1 MKSLFARRPSPAM
14 VIALVAL
21 FVSLSGVSYG
31 VATGFIDSREIKNN
45 EVRSRDVRNNEIR
58 TIDLRNNQ
66 VRGIDIRNSS
76 VQGRDIALNTVTG
89 TDVNESTLGKVPSA
103 ANADSAAT
111 AAHATNADNA
121 TNATTAQNAANADTV
136 GGIGPDA
143 LTIGRSALGSCEPG
157 AAFTNCTTVNLSMPR
172 PGRVLLNAGGQ
183 WHSDDAAGT
192 SVRGLCRINL
202 DGNPLT
208 GVTEE
213 GSLSQQ
219 TDGNQEQ
226 ALAGVTSVT
235 GVLPAGDHTFT
246 VACSDD
252 VGDMDFTD
260 VRLSAVLLGSS

>member
-1 MKSLFARRPSPAM
+1 MSRIASRRPSASLL
-14 VIALVAL
+14 IACLAL
-21 FVSLSGVSYG
+21 FVALGGVGYAA
-31 VATGFIDSREIKNN
+31 ATIGSAAIVDNSIKSKDVHNN
-45 EVRSRDVRNNEIR
+45 DLRGKDVRTNTLKGADVDE
-58 TIDLRNNQ
+58 
-66 VRGIDIRNSS
+66 SS
-76 VQGRDIALNTVTG
+76 
-89 TDVNESTLGKVPSA
+89 LGKVPSA

-121 TNATTAQNAANADTV
+121 TNAAHAANADTV
-136 GGIGPDA
+136 GGVGPDA
-143 LTIGRSALGSCEPG
+143 LTIGRSTLGSCEPG
-157 AAFTNCTTVNLSMPR
+157 ASFTNCSTVVLSMPR
-172 PGRVLLNAGGQ
+172 AGRVLLNAGGQ

-226 ALAGVTSVT
+226 AIAGVTAVT

>member
-1 MKSLFARRPSPAM
+1 MSRIASRRPSASL
-14 VIALVAL
+14 VIACLAL
-21 FVSLSGVSYG
+21 FVALGGVGYAA
-31 VATGFIDSREIKNN
+31 ATIGSAAIVDNSIK
-45 EVRSRDVRNNEIR
+45 SKDVRNN
-58 TIDLRNNQ
+58 DLRGKD
-66 VRGIDIRNSS
+66 VRGNTLKGADVDESS
-76 VQGRDIALNTVTG
+76 
-89 TDVNESTLGKVPSA
+89 LGKVPSA
-103 ANADSAAT
+103 ANADAAAT
-111 AAHATNADNA
+111 AANASNADNA
-121 TNATTAQNAANADTV
+121 TNAANAANADTV

-157 AAFTNCTTVNLSMPR
+157 AAFTNCTSVVLSMPR
-172 PGRVLLNAGGQ
+172 PGRVLLTAGGQ

-226 ALAGVTSVT
+226 ALAGVTAVT

>member
-1 MKSLFARRPSPAM
+1 MSRFASRRPSASL
-14 VIALVAL
+14 VISCLAL
-21 FVSLSGVSYG
+21 FVALGGVGYAA
-31 VATGFIDSREIKNN
+31 ATIGSAAIIDNSI
-45 EVRSRDVRNNEIR
+45 RSKDVRNN
-58 TIDLRNNQ
+58 DLRGKD
-66 VRGIDIRNSS
+66 VRTNTLKGADVDESS
-76 VQGRDIALNTVTG
+76 
-89 TDVNESTLGKVPSA
+89 LGKVPSA

-121 TNATTAQNAANADTV
+121 TNASQAANADTV

-157 AAFTNCTTVNLSMPR
+157 TAFTNCTSVVLSMPR

-226 ALAGVTSVT
+226 ALAGVTAVT
-235 GVLPAGDHTFT
+235 GVLAAGDHTFT

-260 VRLSAVLLGSS
+260 VRLSAVLIGSS

>member
-1 MKSLFARRPSPAM
+1 MSRIASRRPSASL
-14 VIALVAL
+14 VIACLAL
-21 FVSLSGVSYG
+21 FVALGGVGYAA
-31 VATGFIDSREIKNN
+31 ATIGSAAIVDNSIK
-45 EVRSRDVRNNEIR
+45 SKDVRNN
-58 TIDLRNNQ
+58 DLRGKD
-66 VRGIDIRNSS
+66 VRTNTLKGADVDESS
-76 VQGRDIALNTVTG
+76 
-89 TDVNESTLGKVPSA
+89 LGKVPSA

-111 AAHATNADNA
+111 AAHATNADSA
-121 TNATTAQNAANADTV
+121 TNASQAANADTV
-136 GGIGPDA
+136 GGVGPDA

-157 AAFTNCTTVNLSMPR
+157 AAFSNCTSVVLSMPR
-172 PGRVLLNAGGQ
+172 PGRVLLGAGGQ

-226 ALAGVTSVT
+226 ALAGVTAVT

>member
-1 MKSLFARRPSPAM
+1 MSRIASRRPSASL
-14 VIALVAL
+14 VIACLAL
-21 FVSLSGVSYG
+21 FVALGGVGYAA
-31 VATGFIDSREIKNN
+31 ATIGSSAIVDNSI
-45 EVRSRDVRNNEIR
+45 RSKDVRNN
-58 TIDLRNNQ
+58 DLRGKD
-66 VRGIDIRNSS
+66 VRGNP
-76 VQGRDIALNTVTG
+76 LKG
-89 TDVNESTLGKVPSA
+89 TDVDESSLGKVPSA

-121 TNATTAQNAANADTV
+121 TNATTAQNAANADSI

-219 TDGNQEQ
+219 TDVNQEQ
-226 ALAGVTSVT
+226 ALAGVIAVT

>member
-1 MKSLFARRPSPAM
+1 MSRIASRRPSASL
-14 VIALVAL
+14 VIACLAL
-21 FVSLSGVSYG
+21 FVALGGVGYAA
-31 VATGFIDSREIKNN
+31 ATIGSAAIVDNSIRSKDVGNN
-45 EVRSRDVRNNEIR
+45 DLRGKDVRTNTLKGADVDE
-58 TIDLRNNQ
+58 
-66 VRGIDIRNSS
+66 SS
-76 VQGRDIALNTVTG
+76 
-89 TDVNESTLGKVPSA
+89 LGKVPSA

-111 AAHATNADNA
+111 AAHATNADSA
-121 TNATTAQNAANADTV
+121 TNASQAANADTV
-136 GGIGPDA
+136 GGVGPDA

-157 AAFTNCTTVNLSMPR
+157 AAFSNCTSVVLSMPR
-172 PGRVLLNAGGQ
+172 PGRVLLGAGGQ

-226 ALAGVTSVT
+226 ALAGVTAVT

>member
-1 MKSLFARRPSPAM
+1 MSRIASRRPSASL
-14 VIALVAL
+14 VIACLAL
-21 FVSLSGVSYG
+21 FVALGGVGYAA
-31 VATGFIDSREIKNN
+31 ATIGSAAIVDNSIK
-45 EVRSRDVRNNEIR
+45 SKDVRNN
-58 TIDLRNNQ
+58 DLRGKD
-66 VRGIDIRNSS
+66 VRGNTLKGADVDESS
-76 VQGRDIALNTVTG
+76 
-89 TDVNESTLGKVPSA
+89 LGKVPSA
-103 ANADSAAT
+103 ANADAAAT
-111 AAHATNADNA
+111 AANASNADNA
-121 TNATTAQNAANADTV
+121 ANAANADTV

-157 AAFTNCTTVNLSMPR
+157 AAFTNCTSVVLSMPR

-226 ALAGVTSVT
+226 ALAGVTAVT

>member
-1 MKSLFARRPSPAM
+1 MSRIASRRPSASL
-14 VIALVAL
+14 VIACLAL
-21 FVSLSGVSYG
+21 FVALGGVGYAA
-31 VATGFIDSREIKNN
+31 ATIGSAAIVDNS
-45 EVRSRDVRNNEIR
+45 VRSKDVRNN
-58 TIDLRNNQ
+58 DLRGKD
-66 VRGIDIRNSS
+66 VRTNTLKGADVDESS
-76 VQGRDIALNTVTG
+76 
-89 TDVNESTLGKVPSA
+89 LGQVPSA
-103 ANADSAAT
+103 AAADSAAT
-111 AAHATNADNA
+111 AAHATNADDA
-121 TNATTAQNAANADTV
+121 TNATTAQNAANADSV

-183 WHSDDAAGT
+183 WHSDNAAGT

-219 TDGNQEQ
+219 TDSNQEQ
-226 ALAGVTSVT
+226 ALAGVTAVT

>member
-1 MKSLFARRPSPAM
+1 MSRIASRRPSASL
-14 VIALVAL
+14 VIACLAL
-21 FVSLSGVSYG
+21 FVALGGVGYAA
-31 VATGFIDSREIKNN
+31 ATIGSAAIVDNSIK
-45 EVRSRDVRNNEIR
+45 SKDVRNN
-58 TIDLRNNQ
+58 DLRGKD
-66 VRGIDIRNSS
+66 VRGNTLKGADVDESS
-76 VQGRDIALNTVTG
+76 
-89 TDVNESTLGKVPSA
+89 LGKVPSA
-103 ANADSAAT
+103 ANADAAAT

-121 TNATTAQNAANADTV
+121 TNAANAANADTV

-157 AAFTNCTTVNLSMPR
+157 AAFTNCTSVVLSMPR
-172 PGRVLLNAGGQ
+172 PGRVLLGAGGQ
-183 WHSDDAAGT
+183 WHSDDAPGT

-226 ALAGVTSVT
+226 ALAGVTAVT

>member
-1 MKSLFARRPSPAM
+1 MSRIASRRPSASL
-14 VIALVAL
+14 VIACLAL
-21 FVSLSGVSYG
+21 FVALGGVGYAA
-31 VATGFIDSREIKNN
+31 ATIGSAAIVDNSIRSKDVHNN
-45 EVRSRDVRNNEIR
+45 DLRGKDVRANTLKGADVDE
-58 TIDLRNNQ
+58 
-66 VRGIDIRNSS
+66 SS
-76 VQGRDIALNTVTG
+76 
-89 TDVNESTLGKVPSA
+89 LGKVPSA

-111 AAHATNADNA
+111 AAHATNADSA
-121 TNATTAQNAANADTV
+121 TNASQAANADTV
-136 GGIGPDA
+136 GGVGPDA

-157 AAFTNCTTVNLSMPR
+157 AAFSNCTSVVLSMPR
-172 PGRVLLNAGGQ
+172 PGRVLLGAGGQ

-226 ALAGVTSVT
+226 ALAGVTAVT

>member
-1 MKSLFARRPSPAM
+1 MSRIASRRPSASL
-14 VIALVAL
+14 VIACLAL
-21 FVSLSGVSYG
+21 FVALGGVGYAAATIGSAAVVDNSL
-31 VATGFIDSREIKNN
+31 
-45 EVRSRDVRNNEIR
+45 RSKDVRNN
-58 TIDLRNNQ
+58 DLRGKD
-66 VRGIDIRNSS
+66 VRGNTLKGADVDESS
-76 VQGRDIALNTVTG
+76 
-89 TDVNESTLGKVPSA
+89 LGKVPSA
-103 ANADSAAT
+103 ANADAAAT
-111 AAHATNADNA
+111 AAQASNADNA
-121 TNATTAQNAANADTV
+121 TNAANAANADTV

-157 AAFTNCTTVNLSMPR
+157 AAFTNCTSVVLSMPR
-172 PGRVLLNAGGQ
+172 PGRVLLGAGGQ

-226 ALAGVTSVT
+226 ALAGVTAVT

>member
-1 MKSLFARRPSPAM
+1 MSRIASRRPSASL
-14 VIALVAL
+14 VIACLAL
-21 FVSLSGVSYG
+21 FVALGGVGYAAATIGSAAVVDNSL
-31 VATGFIDSREIKNN
+31 
-45 EVRSRDVRNNEIR
+45 RSKDVRNN
-58 TIDLRNNQ
+58 DLRGKD
-66 VRGIDIRNSS
+66 VRTNTLKGADVDESS
-76 VQGRDIALNTVTG
+76 
-89 TDVNESTLGKVPSA
+89 LGKVPSA
-103 ANADSAAT
+103 ANADAAAT
-111 AAHATNADNA
+111 AAHASNADNA
-121 TNATTAQNAANADTV
+121 ANAANAANADTV

-157 AAFTNCTTVNLSMPR
+157 AAFTNCTSVVLSMPR

-226 ALAGVTSVT
+226 ALAGVTAVT

>member
-1 MKSLFARRPSPAM
+1 MSRIASRRPSASL
-14 VIALVAL
+14 VIACLAL
-21 FVSLSGVSYG
+21 FVALGGVGYAA
-31 VATGFIDSREIKNN
+31 ATIGSAAIVDNSIK
-45 EVRSRDVRNNEIR
+45 SKDVRNN
-58 TIDLRNNQ
+58 DLRGKD
-66 VRGIDIRNSS
+66 VRGNTLKGADVDESS
-76 VQGRDIALNTVTG
+76 
-89 TDVNESTLGKVPSA
+89 LGKVPSA
-103 ANADSAAT
+103 ANADAAAT

-121 TNATTAQNAANADTV
+121 ANAANAANADTV

-157 AAFTNCTTVNLSMPR
+157 AAFSNCTSVVLSMPR

-226 ALAGVTSVT
+226 ALAGVTAVT

>member
-1 MKSLFARRPSPAM
+1 MSRIASRRPSASL
-14 VIALVAL
+14 VIACLAL
-21 FVSLSGVSYG
+21 FVALGGVGYAA
-31 VATGFIDSREIKNN
+31 ATIGSAAIVDNS
-45 EVRSRDVRNNEIR
+45 VRSKDVRNN
-58 TIDLRNNQ
+58 DLRGKD
-66 VRGIDIRNSS
+66 VRTNTLKGADVDESS
-76 VQGRDIALNTVTG
+76 
-89 TDVNESTLGKVPSA
+89 LGQVPSA
-103 ANADSAAT
+103 AAADSAAT

-121 TNATTAQNAANADTV
+121 TNATTAQNAANADSV

-183 WHSDDAAGT
+183 WHSDNAAGT

-219 TDGNQEQ
+219 TDSNQEQ
-226 ALAGVTSVT
+226 ALAGVTAVT

>member
-1 MKSLFARRPSPAM
+1 MSRIASRRPSASL
-14 VIALVAL
+14 VIACLAL
-21 FVSLSGVSYG
+21 FVALGGVGYAA
-31 VATGFIDSREIKNN
+31 ATIGSAAIVDNSI
-45 EVRSRDVRNNEIR
+45 RSKDVRNN
-58 TIDLRNNQ
+58 DLRGKD
-66 VRGIDIRNSS
+66 VRANTLKGADVDESS
-76 VQGRDIALNTVTG
+76 
-89 TDVNESTLGKVPSA
+89 LGKVPSA

-111 AAHATNADNA
+111 AAHAANADSA
-121 TNATTAQNAANADTV
+121 TNASQAANADTV
-136 GGIGPDA
+136 GGVGPDA
-143 LTIGRSALGSCEPG
+143 LTIGRSTLGSCEPG
-157 AAFTNCTTVNLSMPR
+157 AAFTNCSTVILSMPR

-226 ALAGVTSVT
+226 ALAGVTAVT
-235 GVLPAGDHTFT
+235 GVLAAGDHTFT
-246 VACSDD
+246 FACSDD